1 MKNKILV
8 FFVISVALVMISGC
22 GTGTGIQ
29 INTPDAGSQT
39 STPAA
44 SGQVNVPGFN
54 VQFNAPGPNPLINT
68 VSANNQVAGILRGIL
83 HGVISPV
90 TLIISFLNSNV
101 QMYEVHNDG
110 SPYNLGFL
118 LGVAIIFLIL
128 GILAGRR
135 R

>member
-1 MKNKILV
+1 MKNKLLV
-8 FFVISVALVMISGC
+8 ICIISAALVIISGC

-29 INTPDAGSQT
+29 INTPETGSQT
-39 STPAA
+39 STPTA
-44 SGQVNVPGFN
+44 SGQVNVQGFN
-54 VQFNAPGPNPLINT
+54 VQFNAPGPNPLMNT
-68 VSANNQVAGILRGIL
+68 VSANNNVAGILRGIW

-110 SPYNLGFL
+110 SAYNLGFL
-118 LGVAIIFLIL
+118 VGVAIIFLIL
-128 GILAGRR
+128 GIIAGRR